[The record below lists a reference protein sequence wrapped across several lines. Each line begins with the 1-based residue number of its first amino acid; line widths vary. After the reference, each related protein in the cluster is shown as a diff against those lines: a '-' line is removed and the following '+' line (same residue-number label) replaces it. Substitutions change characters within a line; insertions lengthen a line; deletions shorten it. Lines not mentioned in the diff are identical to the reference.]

1 MSEPLGDRKSEIES
15 SPWGNAMDELI
26 LGERL
31 GIGKEAEVYICGPFA
46 LKLYKSSARK
56 GSPFREA
63 AILATIESLGLRTP
77 IVHRVQKVDD
87 RWGVLMSRVEGPSF
101 AEEMAVQ
108 SGPVSIWLDRMAFLH
123 SAVHQHFAP
132 TFPSVKSRLA
142 ANISVARQLRD
153 VHRKAL
159 LAELAEMPEGDRL
172 CHGDF
177 HPHNIMGPIGRETII
192 DWLDAARGE
201 PAADVCRSYV
211 LIRSKHP
218 ERALKY
224 IESYTQNTGESR
236 NAILQWLPF
245 VASARLA
252 EGVSEVDQLM
262 SMIEER
268 PEIPR

>member
-1 MSEPLGDRKSEIES
+1 
-15 SPWGNAMDELI
+15 
-26 LGERL
+26 
-31 GIGKEAEVYICGPFA
+31 
-46 LKLYKSSARK
+46 
-56 GSPFREA
+56 
-63 AILATIESLGLRTP
+63 
-77 IVHRVQKVDD
+77 
-87 RWGVLMSRVEGPSF
+87 
-101 AEEMAVQ
+101 
-108 SGPVSIWLDRMAFLH
+108 MAFLH

-192 DWLDAARGE
+192 DWLDAAKGE